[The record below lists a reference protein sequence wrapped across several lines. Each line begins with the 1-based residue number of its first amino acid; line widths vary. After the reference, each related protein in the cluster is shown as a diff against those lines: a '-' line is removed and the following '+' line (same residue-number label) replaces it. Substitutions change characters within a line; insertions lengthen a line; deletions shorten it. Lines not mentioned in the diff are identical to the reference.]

1 MSERKSSL
9 FVLWKSLNTKKK
21 GNALEKKW
29 PKISLALF
37 FPVFV
42 FSLSF
47 TGKLYLWLWFS
58 ILMWL
63 GCPGAVPVILWPL
76 LLPDCWVLLEI
87 SYRKL
92 FGQIHSCFTN
102 CAFLQLPHFF
112 SGTFSSYS
120 LVCCS
125 WPKVWGCRKLQ
136 SIMIVKPICQW
147 WDLNSLG
154 EEETFSSVKKKSHF
168 INLFHIHLG
177 SYWFFPSYMH
187 TYAGVPLKGS
197 SWASRCPPLADSSST
212 TFARLLHV
220 RQAPGCL
227 YMLANTFAC
236 FFFLKPQA
244 PLFDV

>member
-154 EEETFSSVKKKSHF
+154 EEETFSSVKKNPISSIF
-168 INLFHIHLG
+168 STYTLDLTD
-177 SYWFFPSYMH
+177 FFPPTCTPMQVSPWKVAVEH
-187 TYAGVPLKGS
+187 PGVL
-197 SWASRCPPLADSSST
+197 R
-212 TFARLLHV
+212 
-220 RQAPGCL
+220 
-227 YMLANTFAC
+227 
-236 FFFLKPQA
+236 
-244 PLFDV
+244 